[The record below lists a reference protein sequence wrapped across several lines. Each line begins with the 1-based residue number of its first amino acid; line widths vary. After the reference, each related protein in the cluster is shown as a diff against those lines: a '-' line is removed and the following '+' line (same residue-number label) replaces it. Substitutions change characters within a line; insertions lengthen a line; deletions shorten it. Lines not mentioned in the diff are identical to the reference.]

1 MDNNNYL
8 KRETHEY
15 TIFIRNFNSSFG
27 TWIKEEK
34 KDFHW
39 LFLNFFKRSKA
50 GYCWNKHNLM
60 LIPPPPPPFVFYFS
74 RDISIWDTTSFLSL
88 SIFLSNYRI
97 TCMIIRSYSAKLDNH
112 SGGGRGGRKPVN
124 VLIFSIC
131 RKLQRSRLIT

>member
-1 MDNNNYL
+1 MNNNNYL

-15 TIFIRNFNSSFG
+15 TIFIRNFKSLFG

-60 LIPPPPPPFVFYFS
+60 LIPPPF
-74 RDISIWDTTSFLSL
+74 RLLSL
-88 SIFLSNYRI
+88 TRYLNMRYNFIYIPINLS
-97 TCMIIRSYSAKLDNH
+97 
-112 SGGGRGGRKPVN
+112 
-124 VLIFSIC
+124 
-131 RKLQRSRLIT
+131 